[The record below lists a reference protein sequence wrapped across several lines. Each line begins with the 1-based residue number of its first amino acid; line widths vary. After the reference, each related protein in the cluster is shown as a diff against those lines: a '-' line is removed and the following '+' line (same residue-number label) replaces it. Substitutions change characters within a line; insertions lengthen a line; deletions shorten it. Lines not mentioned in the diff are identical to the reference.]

1 MLRLAFPIYSRMS
14 DLDAIRRMRA
24 RIVRV
29 HASVLFPLLML
40 LAAIAP
46 VLIPF
51 LYGDRWSPAVVPT
64 QILAIAGLA
73 AVVGTGGG
81 PLLMA
86 VGKPRWLVIINLVA
100 FSFFAVV
107 VYLTTPL
114 GVVWVSLSVAAYQ
127 VTVTLAVQILLE
139 RLIEVPV
146 RALIY
151 DVGPA
156 FLSSATLFAVSFPLM
171 KLLSM
176 AGAPAVVVMF
186 TVAAVGLSLYA
197 VMMRTLF
204 PAAWDD
210 LMLVRATV
218 VPRMPFEVPHP
229 PLGTADVEGS
239 SRPPAARSVQAAL
252 PDDGRPV
259 PVVDKGVETERS

>member
-1 MLRLAFPIYSRMS
+1 M
-14 DLDAIRRMRA
+14 
-24 RIVRV
+24 
-29 HASVLFPLLML
+29 
-40 LAAIAP
+40 
-46 VLIPF
+46 
-51 LYGDRWSPAVVPT
+51 
-64 QILAIAGLA
+64 
-73 AVVGTGGG
+73 
-81 PLLMA
+81 
-86 VGKPRWLVIINLVA
+86 
-100 FSFFAVV
+100 V

-218 VPRMPFEVPHP
+218 VPRMPSKYRRSARPTSRP
-229 PLGTADVEGS
+229 